1 MEIAKNTEKYVY
13 SIQRWSM
20 AVSKL
25 LAKSRDQE
33 MEIVAVEYVYSS
45 YFIFHDAQSHI
56 IT

>member
-25 LAKSRDQE
+25 LAKSCDQE
-33 MEIVAVEYVYSS
+33 MEIVAVEYVYAS

-56 IT
+56 IM